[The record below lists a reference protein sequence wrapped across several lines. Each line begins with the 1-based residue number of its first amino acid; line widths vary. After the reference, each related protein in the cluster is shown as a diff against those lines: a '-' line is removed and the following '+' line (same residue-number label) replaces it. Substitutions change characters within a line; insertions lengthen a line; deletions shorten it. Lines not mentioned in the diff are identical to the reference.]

1 MTIKKLIQVVVAAV
15 CLSLSAHGQ
24 TGQIQ
29 AGKSVQIMA
38 AGIPPEEKGR
48 VDGIYPVSD
57 AGTINMPFIGMV
69 HASGL
74 RNEDLSVSLQ
84 NRYKSAG
91 IYTNITIQVITN
103 REGSTV
109 DEQVVYLGGQ
119 VRSPGPKPFVKG
131 LTLYQAIQAAG
142 GPTEFG
148 SLKRVKLFRG
158 GSQKLYDISQAQ
170 FMRIPLE
177 PNDTI
182 EVPQKNIIGN

>member
-1 MTIKKLIQVVVAAV
+1 MNLKKLFTTLLALM
-15 CLSLSAHGQ
+15 CLSAPVMA
-24 TGQIQ
+24 QIV
-29 AGKSVQIMA
+29 AGKSLQIMA

-48 VDGIYPVSD
+48 IDGIYPVSE
-57 AGTINMPFIGMV
+57 AGTINMPFIGLV
-69 HASGL
+69 HAAGL

-103 REGSTV
+103 REGATV
-109 DEQVVYLGGQ
+109 DEQVVYMGGQ
-119 VRSPGPKPFVKG
+119 VRRPGPVPFVKG
-131 LTLYQAIQAAG
+131 LTLYQAVQAG
-142 GPTEFG
+142 GGATEFG

-158 GSQKLYDISQAQ
+158 GSQKLYDLTQAQ

-182 EVPQKNIIGN
+182 EVPQKNIIGQ